1 MPIIPLK
8 AAQSITELFILCGK
22 YQVNFLLAAS
32 SKKIFATS
40 TIGIKLIQAT
50 AALKKKTDQNI
61 NLPFLLCLGS
71 GSGTSLFIDLNISKF
86 KKSFAIGISITSAKT
101 ILINVSSSFQCQI

>member
-8 AAQSITELFILCGK
+8 AAQSMTELFILCGK
-22 YQVNFLLAAS
+22 NHVNFLLAAS

-40 TIGIKLIQAT
+40 TIGIKLIHAI

-61 NLPFLLCLGS
+61 SFPFLDCFGS
-71 GSGTSLFIDLNISKF
+71 GSGILFLIDLEK
-86 KKSFAIGISITSAKT
+86 
-101 ILINVSSSFQCQI
+101 ILPMELALQELKPY